1 MKLSIIV
8 PLYNESALVCTTLD
22 RLGKLSLPEF
32 VTFSEIIVVDD
43 CSTDGS
49 FNTVSEYI
57 KTHEGVRLF
66 KNEKN
71 MGKGASVRVGALK
84 ASGDV
89 LVVQDADLEYDPE
102 DIVTLVNVMHE
113 ENLRFLCGSRFMNRQ
128 HYDKNILPTVIANK
142 LFSMMASFVSGMKIT
157 DLCCC
162 YKIIEKDMFLGL
174 NLREKRFA
182 FETELVMKA
191 TKVVNSSF
199 REVPVSYNPRLRR
212 EGKKIRMTDSFPIL
226 ANILKYGMKGKR
238 WISVLVIVTAL
249 IIALGTI
256 LTDKRWQKEDKVIE
270 WDIISYYAYLP
281 ATFIYHDPSLKF
293 TDDYHGPHKF
303 KIWSESI
310 PEGKHVIK
318 MSMGL
323 SIVYL
328 PFFAAGHLAALLTG
342 ADAGGYSE
350 PYKIALLL
358 CGVFY
363 LAIGLYFLRKLL
375 LEYFSD
381 RITAMVI
388 AGFAFG
394 TNLFWYST
402 TEAPMSHVYSFAIIA
417 CFLWQTI
424 IWHKKPSLKRS
435 LIIGLLAG
443 LITLIRPT
451 NIIIVLIF
459 ILYNVYGKLTIK
471 DKFVLFRKNYGFLL
485 VIVCSAILVWVPQM
499 IYWKAITGHFFFY
512 SYTQNERFF
521 FSHPQIVNGLFS
533 FRKGLFIYTP
543 LMILACA
550 GIWYA
555 WRQRSPFALAIT
567 VFLPLNIYI
576 LYSWWCW
583 WYGGSFGSRPFIDSY
598 ALMAFP
604 VAALLQA
611 RLQQKRKIIRVPLVA
626 VYIIIVSLGIYYNK
640 LYHTGAIHWDSMTKE
655 AFFDSFGRMHP
666 TQQFNSLLAEP
677 DYEKAK
683 LGIQATINNSGR

>member
-8 PLYNESALVCTTLD
+8 PLYNESELVCITLD
-22 RLGKLSLPEF
+22 RLGKLSLPDF

-49 FNTVSEYI
+49 FDIVTGYI
-57 KTHEGVRLF
+57 KTHEGIRLF

-71 MGKGASVRVGALK
+71 MGKGASVRVGAMN

-89 LVVQDADLEYDPE
+89 LVVQDADLEYDPS
-102 DIVTLVNVMHE
+102 DIGPMLTVMHDN
-113 ENLRFLCGSRFMNRQ
+113 NLPFLFGSRFMSRQ
-128 HYDKNILPTVIANK
+128 DYQKNIMPTILANK
-142 LFSMMASFVSGMKIT
+142 LFSIMATLVSGVKIT
-157 DLCCC
+157 DLCCG

-174 NLREKRFA
+174 NLRENRFA

-191 TKVVNSSF
+191 AKRVSTSF
-199 REVPVSYNPRLRR
+199 KEVPVSYNPRLRR
-212 EGKKIRMTDSFPIL
+212 EGKKIRMTDSFPIM
-226 ANILKYGMKGKR
+226 ANILRYGMKGKR
-238 WISVLVIVTAL
+238 WVSVLVIVAAL
-249 IIALGTI
+249 VFVLGTI

-293 TDDYHGPHKF
+293 TDDYHGEHKF

-310 PEGKHVIK
+310 PEGRHVIK
-318 MSMGL
+318 MTMGL
-323 SIVYL
+323 AILYL

-358 CGVFY
+358 CGIFY
-363 LAIGLYFLRKLL
+363 LAIGLYYLRKLL
-375 LEYFSD
+375 LKHFSD
-381 RITAMVI
+381 KIAALVI

-402 TEAPMSHVYSFAIIA
+402 TEAPMSHVFSFAIIA

-424 IWHKKPSLKRS
+424 TWHEKPSLRRS
-435 LIIGLLAG
+435 LMIGLLAG

-451 NIIIVLIF
+451 NIIVVLVF
-459 ILYNVYGKLTIK
+459 ILYNVYGTLTMKNKLI
-471 DKFVLFRKNYGFLL
+471 LFGKNYGFLL
-485 VIVCSAILVWVPQM
+485 VIVCSALLVWVPQM
-499 IYWKAITGHFFFY
+499 IYWKTVTGHFFFY

-521 FSHPQIVNGLFS
+521 FSHPQVINGLFS

-604 VAALLQA
+604 VAALLKSW
-611 RLQQKRKIIRVPLVA
+611 LQQKRRIIRLPLIA
-626 VYIIIVSLGIYYNK
+626 IYIVFVSLGIYYNK

-655 AFFDSFGRMHP
+655 AFFDSFGRIHP
-666 TQQFNSLLAEP
+666 SLQFNSLLAEP

-683 LGIQATINNSGR
+683 LGIQATVNE

>member
-1 MKLSIIV
+1 MS
-8 PLYNESALVCTTLD
+8 
-22 RLGKLSLPEF
+22 R
-32 VTFSEIIVVDD
+32 EIIVVDD

-49 FNTVSEYI
+49 FDTVNEFI

-71 MGKGASVRVGALK
+71 IGKGASVRAGALK

-89 LVVQDADLEYDPE
+89 LLIQDADLEFDTS
-102 DIVTLVNVMHE
+102 DIGFLLTVMHE
-113 ENLRFLCGSRFMNRQ
+113 NNLSLLSGSRFMTGHN
-128 HYDKNILPTVIANK
+128 YDKNMLPTILANK
-142 LFSMMASFVSGMKIT
+142 LFSKLASLVSGAKIT
-157 DLCCC
+157 DLCCG
-162 YKIIEKDMFLGL
+162 YKVVKKELFLSL
-174 NLREKRFA
+174 DLREDRFA

-191 TKVVNSSF
+191 IRKVRPF
-199 REVPVSYNPRLRR
+199 KEVPVSYNPRLRND
-212 EGKKIRMTDSFPIL
+212 GKKIRMTDSFPIL
-226 ANILKYGMKGKR
+226 ANIFRYGMKGKR
-238 WISVLVIVTAL
+238 WISALVIVASL
-249 IIALGTI
+249 IFVLGTI
-256 LTDKRWQKEDKVIE
+256 ITDRRWQKEGKVIE
-270 WDIISYYAYLP
+270 WDVISYYAYLP
-281 ATFIYHDPSLKF
+281 ATFIYHDISLSF
-293 TDDYHGPHKF
+293 IDNYSGPHRYIF
-303 KIWSESI
+303 WPEKI
-310 PEGKHVIK
+310 PDGKYVIK
-318 MSMGL
+318 STMGL
-323 SIVYL
+323 SFLYL
-328 PFFAAGHLAALLTG
+328 PFFAGGHVAAVMTG

-363 LAIGLYFLRKLL
+363 FAIGLYFLRKLL

-388 AGFAFG
+388 AGFALG

-402 TEAPMSHVYSFAIIA
+402 SEATMSHVYSFALIS
-417 CFLWQTI
+417 CFLWFTI
-424 IWHKKPSLKRS
+424 NWHKNPSLKRS
-435 LIIGLLAG
+435 LIIGLLTG

-451 NIIIVLIF
+451 NIIIVLAF
-459 ILYNVYGKLTIK
+459 ILYSIRDRVTLK
-471 DKFVLFRKNYGFLL
+471 DRIILFRKNFGLL
-485 VIVCSAILVWVPQM
+485 FVIVCPAILVWVPQM
-499 IYWKAITGHFFFY
+499 IYWKAITGHFLFY

-521 FSHPQIVNGLFS
+521 FSHPQIINGLFS

-567 VFLPLNIYI
+567 IFLPLNIYI

-598 ALMAFP
+598 ALMALP
-604 VAALLQA
+604 VAALLQSW
-611 RLQQKRKIIRVPLVA
+611 LQQKRKIIRVPLIA
-626 VYIIIVSLGIYYNK
+626 VYILLVSLGIYYNK

-655 AFFDSFGRMHP
+655 AFFDSFGRIHP
-666 TQQFNSLLAEP
+666 SQRFNSLLAEP

-683 LGIQATINNSGR
+683 LGIQATMNGSGK